1 MNPTPRISE
10 PVLAAKAKNDFY
22 DYRSGQLFAVV
33 RLYNGKMIVLEDY
46 YAQGRRVVRPEDVEI
61 LS

>member
-1 MNPTPRISE
+1 MNPNHRISE
-10 PVLAAKAKNDFY
+10 PVLAVKAKNDFY
-22 DYRSGQLFAVV
+22 NYRSGQLVAVV
-33 RLYNGKMIVLEDY
+33 QLGNGKMIVLEDY